1 MKRFR
6 IDNNTK
12 IKQVNVFVFSMAY
25 RNGIMAEETKEKKLF
40 LLDAYALIFRAY
52 YAFIKNPRINS
63 KGLNTSAI
71 FGFTNTLLDLL
82 DKQKPT
88 HIAVVFDHKSENVRK
103 QEYKEYKAN
112 RDATPED
119 IKLSEPYIR
128 QVIEGFNIPI
138 LEAQGYEADDVIG
151 TLAKKAEKEGFVTY
165 MMTPD
170 KDFGQLVTENIFM
183 FKPARSGNPP
193 EVMGPKEVCE
203 KYGINHPEQMIDI
216 LGMWGDAV
224 DNIPGIPGVGEK
236 TATKFVQVYGS
247 MEGLYEHTVELKGKM
262 KEKVEA
268 NKDLAFLSKKL
279 ATILLDAPVE
289 FEAEKMILEEP
300 NPEVLIQLFSELEF
314 RRMAERVLGKTVS
327 LAQPKGKVSA
337 VKVGGQMDLFG
348 APTNESIK
356 DNIEIGKPEE
366 EENGVGS
373 IEKSFNEYHFTDTE
387 EKRKSLI
394 SVLKYQPSFCF
405 DTETTGLNPLTAEL
419 VGMSFTVSAF
429 EAFYVPVPV
438 DKKEANAI
446 VQEFKFLLED
456 EKKEKVGQNL
466 KYDILVLKK
475 YGIEVEGPFFDTMLA
490 HYLLEPDVRRH
501 GMDYLAEVFLNYTP
515 VPISSLIGPKGKNQK
530 SMRDIPQKDISDY
543 ACEDADI
550 TLRLKRLF
558 EPMLSENG
566 LMELFQ
572 NMEAPLL
579 GVLAKMEAEG
589 IRLDTE
595 SLKILSTELLEDA
608 KKVEA
613 EIYQLAG
620 MEFNIASPRQVGEVL
635 FDHLKISDKAK
646 KTKTGQYSTNEDTLK
661 KLEKDHEIVAK
672 LFDFRELVKLRNTYV
687 DPLPQLILADGRVH
701 TTYNQIIAATGRL
714 SSESPNL
721 QNIPVR
727 TSRGRE
733 IRKAFIA
740 RDENHLLLASDY
752 SQVELRILA
761 SLSKDEGMITA
772 FKNKEDIHAATAAK
786 VFGVPLSDVDR
797 EMRSKAKAVNFG
809 IAYGQG
815 AFGLS
820 QNLNISRGE
829 AKEII
834 DSYFTKYSSVK
845 GYMDSSI
852 EEARENGFC
861 TTIMGR
867 VLRLRDINS
876 ANHMVRSQA
885 ERIAINAPIQGS
897 AADIIKVAM
906 INIHNWLQKTEY
918 KTKMLLQ
925 VHDELIFDVPKDEMD
940 IIKPIVEK
948 EMENAFKL
956 AVPLVVDSGIGN
968 NWLEAH

>member
-1 MKRFR
+1 M
-6 IDNNTK
+6 
-12 IKQVNVFVFSMAY
+12 
-25 RNGIMAEETKEKKLF
+25 
-40 LLDAYALIFRAY
+40 
-52 YAFIKNPRINS
+52 
-63 KGLNTSAI
+63 
-71 FGFTNTLLDLL
+71 
-82 DKQKPT
+82 
-88 HIAVVFDHKSENVRK
+88 
-103 QEYKEYKAN
+103 
-112 RDATPED
+112 
-119 IKLSEPYIR
+119 
-128 QVIEGFNIPI
+128 
-138 LEAQGYEADDVIG
+138 
-151 TLAKKAEKEGFVTY
+151 
-165 MMTPD
+165 
-170 KDFGQLVTENIFM
+170 
-183 FKPARSGNPP
+183 
-193 EVMGPKEVCE
+193 
-203 KYGINHPEQMIDI
+203 
-216 LGMWGDAV
+216 
-224 DNIPGIPGVGEK
+224 
-236 TATKFVQVYGS
+236 
-247 MEGLYEHTVELKGKM
+247 
-262 KEKVEA
+262 
-268 NKDLAFLSKKL
+268 
-279 ATILLDAPVE
+279 
-289 FEAEKMILEEP
+289 
-300 NPEVLIQLFSELEF
+300 
-314 RRMAERVLGKTVS
+314 
-327 LAQPKGKVSA
+327 
-337 VKVGGQMDLFG
+337 
-348 APTNESIK
+348 
-356 DNIEIGKPEE
+356 
-366 EENGVGS
+366 
-373 IEKSFNEYHFTDTE
+373 
-387 EKRKSLI
+387 
-394 SVLKYQPSFCF
+394 
-405 DTETTGLNPLTAEL
+405 
-419 VGMSFTVSAF
+419 
-429 EAFYVPVPV
+429 
-438 DKKEANAI
+438 
-446 VQEFKFLLED
+446 
-456 EKKEKVGQNL
+456 
-466 KYDILVLKK
+466 
-475 YGIEVEGPFFDTMLA
+475 
-490 HYLLEPDVRRH
+490 
-501 GMDYLAEVFLNYTP
+501 
-515 VPISSLIGPKGKNQK
+515 
-530 SMRDIPQKDISDY
+530 
-543 ACEDADI
+543 
-550 TLRLKRLF
+550 
-558 EPMLSENG
+558 
-566 LMELFQ
+566 
-572 NMEAPLL
+572 
-579 GVLAKMEAEG
+579 
-589 IRLDTE
+589 
-595 SLKILSTELLEDA
+595 
-608 KKVEA
+608 
-613 EIYQLAG
+613 
-620 MEFNIASPRQVGEVL
+620 
-635 FDHLKISDKAK
+635 
-646 KTKTGQYSTNEDTLK
+646 
-661 KLEKDHEIVAK
+661 
-672 LFDFRELVKLRNTYV
+672 FDFRELVKLRNTYV